1 MVLSSGSSQQSG
13 EEATCTNTTSS
24 PHSAVGSEPC
34 SRTEVAHD
42 VPFCSVL
49 AKERYG
55 AYQVIWVLQTVFG
68 NFM

>member
-1 MVLSSGSSQQSG
+1 M
-13 EEATCTNTTSS
+13 A
-24 PHSAVGSEPC
+24 
-34 SRTEVAHD
+34 SRNPDEHAE

-55 AYQVIWVLQTVFG
+55 AYQVIWVLQKVFG